1 MNVVKFPC
9 PDDRPAAG
17 WPAAEL
23 RGVINACSESI
34 ASGAASGWEVGKTE
48 NGDPQIYLLGPPPDY
63 DCILCISRLGPLY
76 VIEDG
81 NGRVL
86 FEHSDPL
93 LLAEQTTQLLRRG
106 KAAITARIAV
116 AWCALREA
124 IEEKTEVILAEPLE
138 LLTHLAPQ
146 MAALA

>member
-1 MNVVKFPC
+1 MNVVKFPRSE
-9 PDDRPAAG
+9 DRAATS
-17 WPAAEL
+17 WAAEL
-23 RGVINACSESI
+23 RHVIDACSEPI
-34 ASGAASGWEVGKTE
+34 ASGAASGWEMGKTD
-48 NGDPQIYLLGPPPDY
+48 NGDPQIYLLGPPPDH

-86 FEHSDPL
+86 FEHNDPL
-93 LLAEQTTQLLRRG
+93 LLAEQTAELLRRG
-106 KAAITARIAV
+106 KAAIAARIAV

-124 IEEKTEVILAEPLE
+124 IEEKTEAMLAEPLE

>member
-1 MNVVKFPC
+1 MNVVKFPS
-9 PDDRPAAG
+9 PADRVAAG
-17 WPAAEL
+17 WPSAEL
-23 RGVINACSESI
+23 RRVIDVCSESI
-34 ASGAASGWEVGKTE
+34 ASGAASGWEIGKTD

-63 DCILCISRLGPLY
+63 DCILSISRLGPLY

-86 FEHSDPL
+86 FEHNDPL
-93 LLAEQTTQLLRRG
+93 LLAEQTAELLRRG
-106 KAAITARIAV
+106 KAAISARIAV
-116 AWCALREA
+116 AWCVLREA
-124 IEEKTEVILAEPLE
+124 IEEKTEAMLAEPLE